1 MSDQRHSTTAS
12 ARRTRAIL
20 LACGLA
26 AALGPAEA
34 LAQDFDPF
42 GEPSSSAEVNVKRA
56 GDAQE
61 GAPPELEGDVRVSEH
76 LTVDLHVQDEDLSN
90 VFQMLSLQSQRNIVV
105 SNDVSA
111 TVSANL
117 YDVTFYEALD
127 AILNVNGYG
136 YIEQGN
142 FLYVYTLEEI
152 AQIEEAQRQPVSKVI
167 RLNYLNANDAAEF
180 VSPLLSEIGQIKTNG
195 DVDAF
200 TIPENAPV
208 GDETFALAA
217 TMVIYDY
224 EEHVAE
230 IETLVKQLDTRP
242 QQVLIEATIVETAL
256 SEQNAFGIDFSIIGD
271 VDFTDFTQIGGPLG
285 AASALQQGGDGTQE
299 GFSPPDNE
307 GTGVTSS
314 PGNTG
319 GPATFR
325 LGVINDDFSIFLR
338 LLDEVSDTTVLSSP
352 KILALNRQ
360 PARVL
365 VGERI
370 GFLSTTST
378 ETSTT
383 QTVQF
388 LDTGTQLSFRPFIS
402 NDGLIRMELSP
413 SVSQGRVENATDVNG
428 AVVTIPNEITQEV
441 TTNVIVRDG
450 NTIVLGGLFREQ
462 TTQTRRQVPVLGDIP
477 LIGAAF
483 RGHEDDVMRSEIIFL
498 ITPTIMNDESLLEQ
512 GERALADVERVRA
525 GTRNG
530 LLPFSRERMTAQ
542 LNLEAER
549 HVIEGEPRKALWKL
563 SRSLE
568 LNPHQPEAIRLK
580 EALLAEREIWPGR
593 SILGDVY
600 DDDLDAMIEAIEPV
614 SLVPHPHGKHL
625 VAVPKGEEET
635 HWQVPGDQQIQDA
648 PAYAEAQEEPLSSAG
663 QTGQEDEGFV
673 EIQEG
678 PIDPGEEPELT
689 LITPPSGVETT
700 GQDGVGEPGSS
711 GRNATDD
718 ERANAATGGRVGGS
732 TPGAQQEAQAGPGA
746 NQRADVRGDS
756 SEYDGAAEGLDLTV
770 TIVPNQFLTP
780 QEFEEA
786 TETARAE
793 SPAAQPV
800 DLVETTEEPAFD
812 PARPYGSIDD
822 YRARVLGPKSLTPPH
837 LAEGMTEQQIRPG
850 KGLKDR
856 RSPFEIPEP
865 FAGGHR
871 VVKPQ
876 SAGPFDFGPYDFTR
890 FDLNWP
896 FAPGFPQQNTAE
908 PVLRWWED
916 PLAAVAEAGERDP
929 EPFGPPAP
937 MADADG
943 DPGESEEGFGFD
955 FLGLWGELIDSP
967 RAAAQGEPEEGEPLE
982 ESSRELT
989 EVETEDETDPDQ

>member
-1 MSDQRHSTTAS
+1 MSDQRPTKTSS
-12 ARRTRAIL
+12 ARRVRALL

-26 AALGPAEA
+26 AAIGPARA
-34 LAQDFDPF
+34 VAQEFDPF
-42 GEPSSSAEVNVKRA
+42 GDPSGQAEVNVKRSDREQA
-56 GDAQE
+56 VKD
-61 GAPPELEGDVRVSEH
+61 LEGDVRVSEH
-76 LTVDLHVQDEDLSN
+76 LTVDLHVQDEDLAN
-90 VFQMLSLQSQRNIVV
+90 VLQMLSLQSQRNIVV

-111 TVSANL
+111 QVSANL

-136 YIEQGN
+136 YIERGN

-195 DVDAF
+195 DVEAF
-200 TIPENAPV
+200 QIPENAPV
-208 GDETFALAA
+208 GDETYALAA
-217 TMVIYDY
+217 TMVVYDY

-230 IETLVKQLDTRP
+230 IESLVKQLDTRP

-285 AASALQQGGDGTQE
+285 AASGLQQGGDGTTG
-299 GFSPPDNE
+299 GFSPADNQ
-307 GTGVTSS
+307 GTAATSTA
-314 PGNTG
+314 GNTG

-370 GFLSTTST
+370 GYLSTSST

-388 LDTGTQLSFRPFIS
+388 LDTGTQLSFRPFVS

-428 AVVTIPNEITQEV
+428 SVVTIPNEVTQEV

-462 TTQTRRQVPVLGDIP
+462 TTQTRRQVPIVGDIP

-483 RGHEDDVMRSEIIFL
+483 RGHEDDIMRSEIIFL
-498 ITPTIMNDESLLEQ
+498 ITPTIMNDERLLEQ

-549 HVIEGEPRKALWKL
+549 HVLDGDPRKALWKL

-568 LNPHQPEAIRLK
+568 LNPRQPEAIRLK
-580 EALLAEREIWPGR
+580 EALLAEQEIWPSR
-593 SILGDVY
+593 SVLEDVY
-600 DDDLDAMIEAIEPV
+600 DDDLDAMLESIEPV
-614 SLVPHPHGKHL
+614 SLVPHPAGNQL

-635 HWQVPGDQQIQDA
+635 FWDVPADSGA
-648 PAYAEAQEEPLSSAG
+648 PVYAEADEDGPLSRSEPTPGDDETDSFVDLDDARIDPSEEPA
-663 QTGQEDEGFV
+663 V
-673 EIQEG
+673 
-678 PIDPGEEPELT
+678 T
-689 LITPPSGVETT
+689 LVTPPSGVDADSA
-700 GQDGVGEPGSS
+700 Q
-711 GRNATDD
+711 
-718 ERANAATGGRVGGS
+718 ANAGEAGGTAPQSG
-732 TPGAQQEAQAGPGA
+732 EAQPSNSKATSNARASIDPAGG
-746 NQRADVRGDS
+746 DVEEPSGI
-756 SEYDGAAEGLDLTV
+756 DLTV

-780 QEFEEA
+780 EEIEEA
-786 TETARAE
+786 TQASRERGDIAE
-793 SPAAQPV
+793 PVGRQSLSQEQAASQ
-800 DLVETTEEPAFD
+800 TRNSEEDTFD

-822 YRARVLGPKSLTPPH
+822 YRARILGPRSLTPPH
-837 LAEGMTEQQIRPG
+837 LTEGMTEQNVREG
-850 KGLKDR
+850 KPLADR
-856 RSPFEIPEP
+856 RSPFEIPDP
-865 FAGGHR
+865 FAGGHP

-876 SAGPFDFGPYDFTR
+876 SAGPFDFGPYDVMP

-896 FAPGFPQQNTAE
+896 FAPGFPQQLHAE
-908 PVLRWWED
+908 APLRWWKD
-916 PLAAVAEAGERDP
+916 PLGAAAEETGEP
-929 EPFGPPAP
+929 MGPMGPDAE
-937 MADADG
+937 MAEGDAEELDG
-943 DPGESEEGFGFD
+943 MEFNF
-955 FLGLWGELIDSP
+955 FGLWGDLFGED
-967 RAAAQGEPEEGEPLE
+967 RAVASDG
-982 ESSRELT
+982 ESSEEDGTLEGTQRELT
-989 EVETEDETDPDQ
+989 EAPTEDDTDPDR